1 MVRFLLNLSSYY
13 IWFMPF
19 IFAYSI
25 YLVIEK
31 VRENEP
37 FKTELVLLS
46 LSLFF
51 MVIPIYCF
59 LIFITDKM

>member
-1 MVRFLLNLSSYY
+1 MILFLLNFSSYY

-19 IFAYSI
+19 IFVYLI
-25 YLVIEK
+25 YLVIDK
-31 VRENEP
+31 VKKNEP

-51 MVIPIYCF
+51 MIAPIYCF